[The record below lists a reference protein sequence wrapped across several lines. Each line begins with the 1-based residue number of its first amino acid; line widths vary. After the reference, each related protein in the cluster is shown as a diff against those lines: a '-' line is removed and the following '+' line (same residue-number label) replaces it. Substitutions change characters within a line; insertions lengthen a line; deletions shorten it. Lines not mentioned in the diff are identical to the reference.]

1 MTGAAIAF
9 DTAAMSSVA
18 DMISRRRSSRS
29 APCASSARARPRSE
43 FRRRSWNSSN
53 RTAPTSFISGSFRMR
68 RVNRPSV
75 ITSIRVAAETLRS
88 TRVVRP
94 TVWPSLSPRVDAMR
108 SAAMRAAIR
117 RGSSIRM
124 RPGITASPPSRPAS
138 ASGTRVVLPAPGG
151 AARTSRLPV
160 ASARRISGNTS
171 SIGKGACAETMLHG
185 IGRRGLV
192 WQASRRKGCLL
203 CRLPLP
209 FLPAEQEVA
218 DEGVV

>member
-1 MTGAAIAF
+1 MAF

-29 APCASSARARPRSE
+29 APCASRARARPRSE

-53 RTAPTSFISGSFRMR
+53 STAPTSFISGSFRMR
-68 RVNRPSV
+68 RVKRPSV
-75 ITSIRVAAETLRS
+75 ITSIRVAAETFRS

-94 TVWPSLSPRVDAMR
+94 TVWPSRSPRVDAMR
-108 SAAMRAAIR
+108 SAAIRAAIR

-124 RPGITASPPSRPAS
+124 RPRITASPPSRPAS

-151 AARTSRLPV
+151 AARTSRLPA

-171 SIGKGACAETMLHG
+171 SIGKGSCALIIVHG
-185 IGRRGLV
+185 IGRRERI
-192 WQASRRKGCLL
+192 WQASRRKGCFPGS
-203 CRLPLP
+203 LPLP
-209 FLPAEQEVA
+209 SLPWRNKEAA
-218 DEGVV
+218 DEGLV